1 MIKYFSKV
9 WYILKGSRK
18 NLPWLS
24 LTFVLSS
31 LLEAIGI
38 GLIGPFLS
46 LASNPESIN
55 KIPILNWVYM
65 QFNLQ
70 STSEFIPILGL
81 IIAAFFC
88 IKSVLYFLAKKYII
102 QFSFTLQAKL
112 SSRLLS
118 TYLAVPYTFFLRK
131 NTATL
136 IKNMTSE
143 AMRINHF
150 CVQPILGAIA
160 NMTVVCILLL
170 LLAQTDL
177 ILLVMILAIMLP
189 TFLLFYTFKNKFK
202 IWGQA
207 LSESNQEIIRI
218 VNHGLGSFKETR
230 VIGCEAYFHNQ
241 MEQQVQKFST
251 ASTRFHSSNIL
262 PRILIETCLLIFVV
276 LFISISQIF
285 FQHNIQDIT
294 AVMAVF
300 AVASMRLI
308 PAASQTV
315 QAMGQLQNSSYSVDK
330 IYLDLKEI
338 ENKEITKSVKFLSD
352 SNAGGLNRD
361 QLSKSH
367 TIAFEN
373 QIELS
378 NVVYYY
384 PGSTEPSLDN
394 ISLNLQ
400 KGQSIAFIGKSGAG
414 KTTLVDVILGLL
426 YPENGDIRVDNVSI
440 YEDIRSWQNLIGY
453 IPQSIFLMDESIEKN
468 IAFGVP
474 DYLIDGERL
483 HQAIKAAQLEELV
496 KELPDGIKTLVGERG
511 VRLSGGQRQRIGIA
525 RALYH
530 EREILVLDE
539 ATSALDNETEQLVSE
554 AIKSLAGTKT
564 LIIIAHR
571 LSTVEHCNCVYML
584 EKGRVVQS
592 GSYQEVVLDH
602 V

>member
-18 NLPWLS
+18 NLPWLL

-46 LASNPESIN
+46 IASKPESITKN
-55 KIPILNWVYM
+55 PILNWVYM

-70 STSEFIPILGL
+70 STSEFISILGL

-88 IKSVLYFLAKKYII
+88 LKSVLYFLARTYII
-102 QFSFTLQAKL
+102 QFSYTLQAKL

-136 IKNMTSE
+136 IKNMTHE
-143 AMRINHF
+143 AMRVNHF
-150 CVQPILGAIA
+150 CVQPILNVIA
-160 NMTVVCILLL
+160 NITVVCILLV

-177 ILLVMILAIMLP
+177 LLLVMILAIMLP

-202 IWGQA
+202 RWGKEV
-207 LSESNQEIIRI
+207 SESSQELIRI

-230 VIGCEAYFHNQ
+230 VIGCEAYFHSQ
-241 MEQQVQKFST
+241 MEQQVKKFST
-251 ASTRFHSSNIL
+251 ASTKFKSSNIL
-262 PRILIETCLLIFVV
+262 PRILIETCLLVFVL
-276 LFISISQIF
+276 LFVSISQIF
-285 FQHNIQDIT
+285 FQQNIQDIT

-308 PAASQTV
+308 PAVSQTV
-315 QAMGQLQNSSYSVDK
+315 QTMGQLQNSSYSVDK

-338 ENKEITKSVKFLSD
+338 ENKEITKNVKFLSD

-394 ISLNLQ
+394 ISLNLK

-453 IPQSIFLMDESIEKN
+453 IPQSIFLMDETIEKN
-468 IAFGVP
+468 IAFGVA
-474 DYLIDGERL
+474 DHLIDGERL

-496 KELPDGIKTLVGERG
+496 KELPDGIKTSVGERG

-571 LSTVEHCNCVYML
+571 LSTVEHCDRVYML

-592 GSYQEVVLDH
+592 GSYREVV